1 MKDIDELIG
10 RALTAED
17 RALLASH
24 AEPGYFRQALGT
36 FRGPT
41 GWVVWVVYVMSTAAF
56 VAGLW
61 AMWRLWG
68 SADPTDAVRWGVL
81 ALALFQVTMMSKGYL
96 GTRMEANRMLRE
108 VKRVELQLSLL
119 REEISSGRS

>member
-24 AEPGYFRQALGT
+24 AEPGYFSQALGT

-41 GWVVWVVYVMSTAAF
+41 GWVVWLVYVTSTAAF

-119 REEISSGRS
+119 REETASARP